1 MLGKLNYRDRPMG
14 IACDPE
20 RVGPAFRVIRCSTRI
35 AHRMPQCFKWLP
47 LNIDKKDREF
57 IVAVHRTSHPS
68 FTVNG
73 RVVREP
79 FPVSSITI
87 CSSSASTT
95 SVNMSHP

>member
-35 AHRMPQCFKWLP
+35 AHRMPQCFKRLP

-57 IVAVHRTSHPS
+57 ICGGPSNLPSIFYGEWSSRPRTI
-68 FTVNG
+68 
-73 RVVREP
+73 
-79 FPVSSITI
+79 SSQFHHNLFFLGEYHI
-87 CSSSASTT
+87 CE
-95 SVNMSHP
+95 H